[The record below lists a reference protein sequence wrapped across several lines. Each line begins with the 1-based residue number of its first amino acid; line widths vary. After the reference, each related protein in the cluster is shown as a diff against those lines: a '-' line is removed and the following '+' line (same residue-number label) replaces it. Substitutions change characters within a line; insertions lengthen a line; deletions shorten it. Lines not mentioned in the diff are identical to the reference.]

1 MSKRMAKR
9 VLLAEASDTIR
20 GVATTILRQNGYEV
34 ISVATAQKAL
44 EVLNHT
50 CPNLIIAGSDLS
62 GPSGSLLHDRVASDN
77 RFAATPTLLFVEPGQ
92 PSPQYPDEAIMK
104 LPFDPKEF
112 LDRVAALTGATSPE
126 QPSSPPNPLDGVGLE
141 DAAIDA
147 ALGLDHLE
155 ITDSEDMDKSTFG
168 RKKKSKVTD
177 KMIGYDHADSTDTGM
192 SDSSRVESIIIRDES
207 GDIKPS
213 TDAPHRPTPLNAS
226 GKLDILGASDQYG
239 IANPEDIADPAAD
252 SGHDYDWFINEMQRE
267 AQGTSESNTVDK
279 AQASGGL
286 SLTDPA
292 SFVDPITPPP
302 DSPPAGESVES
313 FIDEF
318 KKEVDKIHD
327 SEPQSVVVEADPVP
341 NDGQSAEHGW
351 EDSLEKITTE
361 QISLFKQEF
370 VVLLAEKIA
379 QKIVDK
385 IDSQKLLSVLKN
397 EIVAQRTQKS
407 QEHS

>member
-1 MSKRMAKR
+1 MAQR

-20 GVATTILRQNGYEV
+20 GVATTVLRQNGYDV
-34 ISVATAQKAL
+34 IAVATAQKAL

-50 CPNLIIAGSDLS
+50 SPDLIIAGSNLAGS
-62 GPSGSLLHDRVASDN
+62 GGSLFHERVASDN
-77 RFAATPTLLFVEPGQ
+77 RFAATPVLLFVEPGQ
-92 PSPQYPDEAIMK
+92 PSPAYPDEAIIK

-112 LDRVAALTGATSPE
+112 LDRVATFTAATSTVP
-126 QPSSPPNPLDGVGLE
+126 PSSAPNPLEGGGLE

-155 ITDSEDMDKSTFG
+155 VTDSEVMDRTGFG
-168 RKKKSKVTD
+168 GKKKSKVTD
-177 KMIGYDHADSTDTGM
+177 KMIGYDHSDSTDTDM

-207 GDIKPS
+207 GDIKPT
-213 TDAPHRPTPLNAS
+213 TDRPHRPPPLNAS

-239 IANPEDIADPAAD
+239 IANPEDLAGPAAD
-252 SGHDYDWFINEMQRE
+252 AGHDYDWFINEMQRE
-267 AQGTSESNTVDK
+267 ADGSPRSTV
-279 AQASGGL
+279 AEAASGSSEL
-286 SLTDPA
+286 SVRDPA

-302 DSPPAGESVES
+302 GSPPGSDGVDK

-327 SEPQSVVVEADPVP
+327 SEPESIVVEADPVTT
-341 NDGQSAEHGW
+341 DGPSDKHGW
-351 EDSLEKITTE
+351 EDSLERITPE
-361 QISLFKQEF
+361 QISLFKREF
-370 VVLLAEKIA
+370 VTILAEKIA

-385 IDSQKLLSVLKN
+385 IDSQKLLSMLKN
-397 EIVAQRTQKS
+397 EIVAQQNQKN